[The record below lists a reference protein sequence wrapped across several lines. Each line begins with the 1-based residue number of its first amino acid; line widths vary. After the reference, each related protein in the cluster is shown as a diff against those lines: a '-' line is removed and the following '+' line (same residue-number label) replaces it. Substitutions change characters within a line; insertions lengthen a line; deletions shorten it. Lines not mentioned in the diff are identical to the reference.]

1 MVLGGGHGLTAVLSA
16 LRDHPA
22 ELTAIVTVADD
33 GGSSGELRRRREGPA
48 VGDMRRA
55 LISLAAEDAVLAR
68 AFARPLSIEC
78 LGNHPLG
85 NLVIR
90 SVTDAF
96 GDLEQ
101 ASEWLG
107 EQLGTTGRVL
117 PASAEPVSLLA
128 ETETRIIYGEH
139 AIGTARVKIRR
150 IRFNPE
156 RPAVPRATCEKI
168 CDADFVFLGPGS
180 LFTSV
185 LATCALPDVAAA
197 LARTAARVVWICNLE
212 PEAIETAGMTA
223 FDHLAAL
230 RRHGVR
236 VDAVL
241 YDPDARLRF
250 DAPQLAVRGYE
261 PHPRLLSSAVSGAHD
276 PALLRMAFIDLLAGP
291 RAADAGAARSSSSTT
306 ERFCAM
312 RAIPGIAP
320 TSETC
325 QSQARGWGGA
335 YPSLFAAP
343 GSNPRNRAEVNSK

>member
-1 MVLGGGHGLTAVLSA
+1 MLGGGHGLTAVLSA
-16 LRDHPA
+16 LRHHPA

-55 LISLAAEDAVLAR
+55 LISLADDDAALAR
-68 AFARPLSIEC
+68 AFARPLSIET
-78 LGNHPLG
+78 LGSHPLG

-107 EQLGTTGRVL
+107 RQLGVSGRVL

-128 ETETRIIYGEH
+128 EAENGIIEGEQ
-139 AIGTARVKIRR
+139 AIGAARVRIKR
-150 IRFNPE
+150 IRFSPE
-156 RPAVPRATCEKI
+156 RPAVPKATREKVRE
-168 CDADFVFLGPGS
+168 ADLVLLGPGS

-185 LATCALPDVAAA
+185 LAACALPDVARA
-197 LARTAARVVWICNLE
+197 LARTAGRVVWICNLE
-212 PEAIETAGMTA
+212 PEPVETAGMTA
-223 FDHLAAL
+223 WEHLAAL

-241 YDPDARLRF
+241 YDPRAKLHF
-250 DAPQLAVRGYE
+250 DADRLSARGYE
-261 PHPRLLSSAVSGAHD
+261 PLPRLLRSARPGAHD
-276 PALLRMAFIDLLAGP
+276 PALLRVALEELFARP
-291 RAADAGAARSSSSTT
+291 RRERMGRPAAPGSSSTA

-312 RAIPGIAP
+312 RAIPEQRPDGE
-320 TSETC
+320 TSD
-325 QSQARGWGGA
+325 SQARGWGGA
-335 YPSLFAAP
+335 VPQSHS
-343 GSNPRNRAEVNSK
+343 GSRV